1 MKSEVRKQK
10 TENRNQKPR
19 SVSCPL
25 SLPQGIYRKASCGLW
40 TVLWLIS
47 ILLLSLGSGCASSGK
62 RPVVLARDSGDRSII
77 KSIDFVNNRAFKDK
91 TLEKKVDFE
100 VGDYLDPIL
109 AEAYRRTIAEYYR
122 KKGFAFVEITL
133 DSEKLE
139 QGQVV
144 YSINEGPRVR
154 IASINFSGND
164 SIKTSSLKSAIKT
177 NKRKWLFWPA
187 YFVEEVPVEDEA
199 RLQNIY
205 YERGFLDYNIT
216 AKKEFTDDR
225 KKVHITYEIDEG
237 PTYTVGEISIIGN
250 KNFDAQKLLEGL
262 QLERGQIYHKRRAD
276 SHVKEILKLYHES
289 GFVDAVVEQ
298 GLVLVQDVNVV
309 NVNFNVSEGRQ
320 FRIGR
325 VDITGNEQTQDK
337 VIRRVLDEY
346 GFVPGQLYNADL
358 APRQGDGKLEE
369 YVQRMTLAEE
379 IIIRPVT
386 PEDGAD
392 NRKDI
397 KVDIKEGQTGSL
409 MFAGGVSSDSDVI
422 GQVLWE
428 QRNFD
433 ITDWPDSF
441 GEFITGRAFKGAGQ
455 TLKIALEPGTQVSQY
470 SVSFTEPYFQDKPL
484 ALNVK
489 GSSWEREIERRG
501 GHRLYDEG
509 RTKGYIGFEKRY
521 EDHWRRS
528 LGFRAENVNVD
539 SVYLHAPK
547 EIQDVEGYTFLTGV
561 RFGIGR
567 DLRDDRFNPS
577 SGHIFDV
584 GYEQVVGDEAFGILE
599 GSCVGYRTLYE
610 DLVDRKTVLAMKLL
624 AATTLSYAPPFEK
637 FHGGGTGTY
646 SIRGFDYRGVSTRGL
661 QTNMAS
667 PERKDP
673 IGSDWIF
680 LANAEVTVPLIS
692 DNLSGLFFVDSGA
705 IDTGRYRAAVGTG
718 VQILIPYMLGPMP
731 MRFEF
736 ATPFMKDDEDE
747 TRVFSF
753 SVGGLY

>member
-10 TENRNQKPR
+10 TEIRIRKPG
-19 SVSCPL
+19 SVPCPL
-25 SLPQGIYRKASCGLW
+25 SLPQGILW
-40 TVLWLIS
+40 TVLCPLLIA
-47 ILLLSLGSGCASSGK
+47 LLSLGSGCASSTK
-62 RPVVLARDSGDRSII
+62 RSVVLPRDSGDRSVI

-144 YSINEGPRVR
+144 YLINEGPRVK

-177 NKRKWLFWPA
+177 KKRKWLFWPA

-216 AKKEFTDDR
+216 AKKEFTGDR

-237 PTYTVGEISIIGN
+237 PIYTVGEISIIGN
-250 KNFDAQKLLEGL
+250 KNFDSQKLLEGL

-276 SHVKEILKLYHES
+276 SHVKQILKLYQES
-289 GFVDAVVEQ
+289 GFVDAAVEQ
-298 GLVLVQDVNVV
+298 ELVLGVNVV

-470 SVSFTEPYFQDKPL
+470 SVSFTEPYFKDKPL

-521 EDHWRRS
+521 QDHWRRS
-528 LGFRAENVNVD
+528 IGFRAENVNVD
-539 SVYLHAPK
+539 SVYLNAPK
-547 EIQDVEGYTFLTGV
+547 EIKDVEGYTFLTGV

-577 SGHIFDV
+577 DGHIFDV
-584 GYEQVVGDEAFGILE
+584 GYEQVVGDESFGILE

-661 QTNMAS
+661 QTNMAN

-673 IGSDWIF
+673 IGSNWIF
-680 LANAEVTVPLIS
+680 LANAEVTVPLINN
-692 DNLSGLFFVDSGA
+692 NLSGLFFVDSGA
-705 IDTGRYRAAVGTG
+705 IDTGRYRASVGTG
-718 VQILIPYMLGPMP
+718 IQILIPYMLGPMP

-736 ATPFMKDDEDE
+736 ATPFMKEEEDE

-753 SVGGLY
+753 SVGGLF